1 MKQRGHYNNA
11 YRKQLLGKLD
21 SLSDQVFTREDLS
34 QEKSNQAQLKL
45 NRALKAFI
53 EEGRITK
60 ISHGL
65 YAKATQMQ
73 FPDGKTIHVL
83 KASFESVAIE
93 ALNKLGV
100 NWEFGQA
107 IQSYNRG
114 ETTQVPSVFSVKLH
128 SRFRGKIQAEGRAVI
143 FEGGINAR

>member
-1 MKQRGHYNNA
+1 MKQRRYYSNT
-11 YRKQLLGKLD
+11 YRKQLQGKID
-21 SLSDQVFTREDLS
+21 SLNDQVFAREDLT

-65 YAKATQMQ
+65 YAKTTHMQ
-73 FPDGKTIHVL
+73 FPDGKTIPVL
-83 KASFESVAIE
+83 KASFESVVIE

-100 NWEFGQA
+100 HWEFGQA

-143 FEGGINAR
+143 FEEGINAR